1 MAFTCLSDS
10 LHMTHAGTDGLHVM
24 EAACEKVYPF
34 DVTSSALP
42 VFDVLHLKEKQIVY
56 EFLRFLEITLS
67 LLPRLV

>member
-1 MAFTCLSDS
+1 M
-10 LHMTHAGTDGLHVM
+10 
-24 EAACEKVYPF
+24 KVYPF

-42 VFDVLHLKEKQIVY
+42 VFDVLHLKEKQMAY